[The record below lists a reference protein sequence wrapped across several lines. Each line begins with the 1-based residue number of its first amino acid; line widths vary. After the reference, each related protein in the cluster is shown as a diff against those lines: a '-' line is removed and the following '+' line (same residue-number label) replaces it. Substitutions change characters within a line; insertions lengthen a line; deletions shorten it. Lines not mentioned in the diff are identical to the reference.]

1 MRFFQYLL
9 AGLLA
14 ATALLL
20 SPAARAQRP
29 DTTIIHY
36 TGTLTGAFS
45 AGGVYRTLLTTTHSV
60 TFNRGLH
67 FGLPLTGTFIY
78 GKQDRQLKEREALLN
93 ATPYYWKGH
102 FRAYGLGGYERSN
115 LRGIADRWQVGA
127 GPGWSFYR
135 DSLGKRE
142 VALSNLVIREATYYI
157 DGSERVVTRNSLRL
171 KLLYTLKQ
179 FTVSTF
185 TFYQPSIPTI
195 SDYRVSQ
202 LATVTLRVTKRLA
215 VNATSNYTHESRV
228 LAGKNPDNYNL
239 TVGFSYATP

>member
-1 MRFFQYLL
+1 MRIFPL
-9 AGLLA
+9 AFLPLS
-14 ATALLL
+14 ALLL
-20 SPAARAQRP
+20 PATAAHAQRP

-36 TGTLTGAFS
+36 AGTLTGALS

-60 TFNRGLH
+60 AFNRGLH
-67 FGLPLTGTFIY
+67 FGLPLTGTFTY
-78 GKQDRQLKEREALLN
+78 GRQDRALKEREALIN

-135 DSLGKRE
+135 DSLGTRE
-142 VALSNLVIREATYYI
+142 VALSNLVIREITSYV
-157 DGSERVVTRNSLRL
+157 DGSRRVVTRNSLRL
-171 KLLYTLKQ
+171 KLLYTLRQ

-185 TFYQPSIPTI
+185 TYYQPSVPTI
-195 SDYRVSQ
+195 SDYRLSQ
-202 LATVTLRVTKRLA
+202 LATLTLKVTKRLA

>member
-1 MRFFQYLL
+1 MRVLFPGFLSLLLLL
-9 AGLLA
+9 AR
-14 ATALLL
+14 
-20 SPAARAQRP
+20 PARAQRP

-36 TGTLTGAFS
+36 AGTLTGALS

-60 TFNRGLH
+60 SFNRGMH
-67 FGLPLTGTFIY
+67 FGLPVTGTFTY
-78 GKQDRQLKEREALLN
+78 GRQDRLLKEREALIN
-93 ATPYYWKGH
+93 TTPYYWKGH

-135 DSLGKRE
+135 DSLGTRE
-142 VALSNLVIREATYYI
+142 VALSNLLIREATYYV

-171 KLLYTLKQ
+171 KLLYTLRQ
-179 FTVSTF
+179 FTVSTL
-185 TFYQPSIPTI
+185 TYYQPSLA
-195 SDYRVSQ
+195 SLADSRVSQ
-202 LATVTLRVTKRLA
+202 LATITLKVTKRLA

>member
-1 MRFFQYLL
+1 MLKICHRFFLFSLL
-9 AGLLA
+9 LLA
-14 ATALLL
+14 AH
-20 SPAARAQRP
+20 AARAQRP

-36 TGTLTGAFS
+36 TSTLTGALS

-60 TFNRGLH
+60 SFNRGLH
-67 FGLPLTGTFIY
+67 FGLPVTGTFTY
-78 GKQDRQLKEREALLN
+78 GKQDRQLKEREILAN
-93 ATPYYWKGH
+93 TTPYYWKGH

-115 LRGIADRWQVGA
+115 LRGIADRWQVGT

-135 DSLGKRE
+135 DSLGTRE
-142 VALSNLVIREATYYI
+142 VALSNLLIREATYYV

-171 KLLYTLKQ
+171 KLLYTLRQ

-185 TFYQPSIPTI
+185 TFYQPSIPTV
-195 SDYRVSQ
+195 SDFRVSQ
-202 LATVTLRVTKRLA
+202 LATVTFKVTKRLA